1 MTEPSPFA
9 PDVPAEFAR
18 RRRRQFAVTIPLMV
32 VVLASAILAT
42 DAEAHE
48 NRVVAAV
55 VFGIT
60 LVSLV
65 AFSLV
70 NWRCPSCRVYLHKV
84 TNPKFCPNC
93 GVAFH

>member
-1 MTEPSPFA
+1 MIEPTRSVT
-9 PDVPAEFAR
+9 DVPAEFAG
-18 RRRRQFAVTIPLMV
+18 RRRRQFVVTVPLMV
-32 VVLASAILAT
+32 VTLVSAILAT

-48 NRVVAAV
+48 GRVAAAV
-55 VFGIT
+55 VFVIT

-93 GVAFH
+93 GVAFR